1 MPYNCLHAFHFTFCE
16 RKGGNDII
24 VFSFSS
30 LLYDRPFKIF
40 LYIRLEIENP
50 TSWFLCVPPLHAA
63 LGIAAPPSRCESGHC
78 ATGSRR
84 RNPDEKSERE
94 PSLQGNKP
102 ACWLARKCCNTLT
115 RAGDGGRAKGGQL
128 MIVAGSSQWQRRN
141 RGDN

>member
-50 TSWFLCVPPLHAA
+50 TSWFLSPHRLGDRSTPIPL
-63 LGIAAPPSRCESGHC
+63 
-78 ATGSRR
+78 
-84 RNPDEKSERE
+84 
-94 PSLQGNKP
+94 
-102 ACWLARKCCNTLT
+102 
-115 RAGDGGRAKGGQL
+115 
-128 MIVAGSSQWQRRN
+128 
-141 RGDN
+141 